1 MKHPVRIAVIALIAL
16 AAGASYFIFKP
27 KAPAELAKAP
37 AATPGAPCAAPE
49 ASGPAA
55 GGKPAGAPSA
65 AAAGAPAGAGGPPGA
80 AGGARPPGAGG
91 GAGGG
96 GAPIPVN
103 GVKVEPVLFAEK
115 IAANG
120 TLRGEESV
128 ELQTEV
134 NGKIVAL
141 NFSEGTPV
149 KAGDVL
155 VKIDDS
161 TLVASL
167 RRAEARRELARFREQ
182 RLAKLVDEG
191 GVSKFD
197 YDAARSELAVQEAE
211 CALIQADIRKTEIR
225 APFDGVVGLR
235 FVSLGAY
242 VNPTIRIA
250 TLQKVSNLKVDF
262 SVPERYATRIKPGAP
277 VSFKVAGSSRVFTGE
292 VYAVEPRIDVG
303 TRTLLLRAKCDN
315 PDLALIPGI
324 YADIEFSVSQAENAL
339 LVPAIAVI
347 SGLDERF
354 VFVAKDGKAQR
365 VLVTTGPRTS
375 TQVQIIKGLNPGD
388 VVLTTG
394 VQQLRQGLAVKV
406 TLTK

>member
-1 MKHPVRIAVIALIAL
+1 MKHPVRIAVIALIAM

-37 AATPGAPCAAPE
+37 AATPGAPGAAS
-49 ASGPAA
+49 AAAGPAE

-65 AAAGAPAGAGGPPGA
+65 APAGAGGPPGA

-91 GAGGG
+91 PGGGGGGG

-103 GVKVEPVLFAEK
+103 GVKVQPVLFAEK

-242 VNPTIRIA
+242 VNPTTRIA

-406 TLTK
+406 TLAK

>member
-1 MKHPVRIAVIALIAL
+1 MKHPFRIAVITLIVVT
-16 AAGASYFIFKP
+16 AGFSYFVFKP
-27 KAPAELAKAP
+27 KAPAELVS
-37 AATPGAPCAAPE
+37 
-49 ASGPAA
+49 ASVPAA
-55 GGKPAGAPSA
+55 GATPVAAVSGSGAGGPGGAGKAMAAPT
-65 AAAGAPAGAGGPPGA
+65 GAPAGAGGG
-80 AGGARPPGAGG
+80 RPPGAGG
-91 GAGGG
+91 PGGGAAGG
-96 GAPIPVN
+96 GAPITVS
-103 GVKVEPVLFAEK
+103 GVKVQPVLFAET

-120 TLRGEESV
+120 TLRGEESL

-182 RLAKLVDEG
+182 RLANLVNEG

-242 VNPTIRIA
+242 VNPTTRIA

-262 SVPERYATRIKPGAP
+262 SVPERYATRIKAGAP
-277 VSFKVAGSSRVFTGE
+277 VSFKVAGSPRVFTGE

-303 TRTLLLRAKCDN
+303 TRTLLLRAKCNN

-324 YADIEFSVSQAENAL
+324 YADIEFTVSQAENAL

-354 VFVAKDGKAQR
+354 VFIAKEGKAVR
-365 VLVTTGPRTS
+365 VRVTTGPRTS

-388 VVLTTG
+388 VVLTSG
-394 VQQLRQGLAVKV
+394 VQQLRPGLAVKV
-406 TLTK
+406 NITN

>member
-1 MKHPVRIAVIALIAL
+1 MKHPVRIAVIALIVL
-16 AAGASYFIFKP
+16 AAGSSYFLFKP

-37 AATPGAPCAAPE
+37 ASAPGVA
-49 ASGPAA
+49 AA
-55 GGKPAGAPSA
+55 GGA
-65 AAAGAPAGAGGPPGA
+65 AAPGAGGVAKAPGGGPGGPGAGAGGG
-80 AGGARPPGAGG
+80 GGARPPGGG
-91 GAGGG
+91 GGAGAGGG
-96 GAPIPVN
+96 GAPIPVT
-103 GVKVEPVLFAEK
+103 GVKVQPVLFAET

-120 TLRGEESV
+120 TLRAEESV

-141 NFSEGTPV
+141 NFTEGTPV
-149 KAGDVL
+149 KVGDVL

-211 CALIQADIRKTEIR
+211 CSLILADIRKTEIR
-225 APFDGVVGLR
+225 APFDGTVGLR

-242 VNPTIRIA
+242 VNPTTRIA

-262 SVPERYATRIKPGAP
+262 SVPERYATRIHAGAP
-277 VSFKVAGSSRVFTGE
+277 VSFKVAGSPRVFTGE

-303 TRTLLLRAKCDN
+303 TRTLLLRAKCNN
-315 PDLALIPGI
+315 PDFALIPGI
-324 YADIEFSVSQAENAL
+324 FADIEFTVSQAENAL

-354 VFVAKDGKAQR
+354 VFIAKEGKAQR
-365 VLVTTGPRTS
+365 VRVTTGPRTS

-394 VQQLRQGLAVKV
+394 VQQLRPGLAVKV
-406 TLTK
+406 DLAK

>member
-1 MKHPVRIAVIALIAL
+1 V
-16 AAGASYFIFKP
+16 
-27 KAPAELAKAP
+27 
-37 AATPGAPCAAPE
+37 T
-49 ASGPAA
+49 
-55 GGKPAGAPSA
+55 
-65 AAAGAPAGAGGPPGA
+65 
-80 AGGARPPGAGG
+80 
-91 GAGGG
+91 
-96 GAPIPVN
+96 
-103 GVKVEPVLFAEK
+103 GVKLAPVLFAET

-120 TLRGEESV
+120 TLRAEESV

-141 NFSEGTPV
+141 NFTEGTPV

-161 TLVASL
+161 TLTASL

-182 RLAKLVDEG
+182 RLAKLVNEG

-211 CALIQADIRKTEIR
+211 VALILADIRKTEIR

-242 VNPTIRIA
+242 VNPTTRIA
-250 TLQKVSNLKVDF
+250 TLQRVTNLKVDF
-262 SVPERYATRIKPGAP
+262 SVPERYATRIHAGAP
-277 VSFKVAGSSRVFTGE
+277 VSFKVAGSPRVFTGE

-303 TRTLLLRAKCDN
+303 TRTLLLRAKCNN

-324 YADIEFSVSQAENAL
+324 YADIEFTVSQAENAL

-354 VFVAKDGKAQR
+354 VFIAKEGKAQR
-365 VLVTTGPRTS
+365 VRVTTGPRTS
-375 TQVQIIKGLNPGD
+375 TQVQIIKGLNAGD
-388 VVLTTG
+388 VVLTSG
-394 VQQLRQGLAVKV
+394 VQQLRPGLAVKV
-406 TLTK
+406 DLAK